1 MNKKSAVFSIWNW
14 QLKATKTIFWSFFW
28 PQIWLMGTLT
38 WHYNRLSIIL
48 KDIHTTK
55 RTNFFYFSS
64 YLRRK
69 ENSTYVIEK
78 TTFYTSWLV
87 KKTRKCNSK
96 RRGGSDVSRFGIL
109 CFLPFLG
116 LISGKS
122 YSAKMSYVINVVVL
136 LVVTVVGCAH
146 PREIYI
152 FFVKVQMHLW
162 NISWVKIC

>member
-1 MNKKSAVFSIWNW
+1 M
-14 QLKATKTIFWSFFW
+14 
-28 PQIWLMGTLT
+28 
-38 WHYNRLSIIL
+38 RR
-48 KDIHTTK
+48 K
-55 RTNFFYFSS
+55 RTNFFFISF
-64 YLRRK
+64 LICAGK
-69 ENSTYVIEK
+69 KKIVLMYVIEE

-136 LVVTVVGCAH
+136 LSSCYSSRVCPCPGKYTFFSLKYKCTC
-146 PREIYI
+146 EI
-152 FFVKVQMHLW
+152 FHT
-162 NISWVKIC
+162 

>member
-1 MNKKSAVFSIWNW
+1 M
-14 QLKATKTIFWSFFW
+14 
-28 PQIWLMGTLT
+28 
-38 WHYNRLSIIL
+38 
-48 KDIHTTK
+48 
-55 RTNFFYFSS
+55 
-64 YLRRK
+64 
-69 ENSTYVIEK
+69 YVIEK

-136 LVVTVVGCAH
+136 LVVTVVGCALNILFPSNH
-146 PREIYI
+146 NIHKKFLWPLFLGFRPFIWKI
-152 FFVKVQMHLW
+152 FVKYINQWVWSPKTKAMQTYMNVLIW
-162 NISWVKIC
+162 RKIISSVPIPGKYTFFSLKYKCTCEIFHT

>member
-1 MNKKSAVFSIWNW
+1 
-14 QLKATKTIFWSFFW
+14 
-28 PQIWLMGTLT
+28 MGTLT
-38 WHYNRLSIIL
+38 WHYNRLSIIQ
-48 KDIHTTK
+48 K
-55 RTNFFYFSS
+55 RHSCSTYM
-64 YLRRK
+64 RRK
-69 ENSTYVIEK
+69 RRIFFFIFFLICAGKKIVLMYVIEE

-136 LVVTVVGCAH
+136 LLVVTVVGCAH
-146 PREIYI
+146 PREINWSFFSLKYKCACEI
-152 FFVKVQMHLW
+152 FHG
-162 NISWVKIC
+162 